1 VLILMTD
8 SAWQRLVQR
17 ISQEPQWFWQNQ
29 LNQSQRRITPVAG
42 GMSLRLIL
50 VVPFVLEI
58 VLVGGIIGYGSLR
71 NGEQAVSDVAT
82 ALEDEI
88 SSRINQHLDSYLS
101 VPPRLSH
108 FNAEAI
114 ESGVL
119 NARDLEQ
126 IGTFFWRQVR
136 SNSVGYLLYGSQSGE
151 LTAAGY
157 YSDHA
162 PLTIATLSP
171 QRTGNQNS
179 YAYEVDANGQRT
191 RLNFIFKNYQFQQE
205 EWYAKTLATGSPGW
219 TNIYQWESEPYPLSI
234 SAAYPVRALSGQL
247 GWICDYSKLVS
258 FSLRSRRVMAEKPL

>member
-1 VLILMTD
+1 MTD

-17 ISQEPQWFWQNQ
+17 ISHEPQWFWQNPS
-29 LNQSQRRITPVAG
+29 NPSQQRSIPVAG
-42 GMSLRLIL
+42 GLSLRLIL

-82 ALEDEI
+82 VLEDEI

-119 NARDLEQ
+119 NAQDLNQ
-126 IGTFFWRQVR
+126 IGTFFWQQVR

-151 LTAAGY
+151 LTAAGILFRSCAADDRY
-157 YSDHA
+157 VVT
-162 PLTIATLSP
+162 P
-171 QRTGNQNS
+171 
-179 YAYEVDANGQRT
+179 AN
-191 RLNFIFKNYQFQQE
+191 
-205 EWYAKTLATGSPGW
+205 W
-219 TNIYQWESEPYPLSI
+219 
-234 SAAYPVRALSGQL
+234 
-247 GWICDYSKLVS
+247 
-258 FSLRSRRVMAEKPL
+258 